1 MAAGIEGKRKCGLV
15 RVRGGAEYAAV
26 PAGAGA
32 WIEAVE
38 ADDKGPSV
46 AAGGDLD
53 VGIDVVGVGAAARA
67 GIAGVGD
74 VGVIVAGVGVSVAQL
89 AVGPVYGGCAGG
101 STIDFYGL
109 AECSF
114 FCAITVAS

>member
-15 RVRGGAEYAAV
+15 RLRVGAEYAAV

-46 AAGGDLD
+46 AAGGDLA

-67 GIAGVGD
+67 GNAGVGD

-89 AVGPVYGGCAGG
+89 AVGPVDGGCAGG
-101 STIDFYGL
+101 STIDFCGL
-109 AECSF
+109 AECSS